1 MREEIPIEV
10 QTREDGSIGVFAI
23 SAVGVAVPIG
33 PVLHVNLL
41 GESARTHATRIFA
54 GSEPE
59 AKEGRDLVA
68 SSLSRAEQLAL
79 DKMYAGSGTGRE
91 AINARALVLWAAM
104 TIRALADYLATGDES
119 VERRIESLVTLAGN
133 EGVAPQKLVEPTP
146 IMDSR
151 QRRRKQRLAERVAG
165 RVRSGRASD
174 DVRDSISG
182 REITLQ
188 PFRNRWAIFNEIGAG
203 IAFTTF
209 ASAGS
214 FVFLGVRLQK
224 CEGVCKAGGITGFS
238 ASLDIIALVICSFG
252 FLFATLSY
260 ANATGVLA
268 RLSTMNYEEALERG
282 NRVSEYFG
290 VYPLIFAIPLAV
302 EGATSSPIPLIVKV
316 VALVAFIGY
325 HWSPRFS
332 LLERVVADSAS
343 GSDMIRRCIVLVL
356 VGLLGIAW
364 FGPDIIDGD
373 LGLWWRIAASG
384 GFLLSICLIY
394 GVAALIPEQESPS
407 SYRVHRE
414 DILSEESPS
423 YEDLRGA
430 PDTESE
436 TIH

>member
-1 MREEIPIEV
+1 MGEETSIV
-10 QTREDGSIGVFAI
+10 VRTRADGSIGVVAI
-23 SAVGVAVPIG
+23 RDAGAAIPLG
-33 PVLHVNLL
+33 PVLRVNLL
-41 GESARTHATRIFA
+41 GETAPIHAAEIFVENDPKD
-54 GSEPE
+54 S
-59 AKEGRDLVA
+59 RDLVA

-79 DKMYAGSGTGRE
+79 DKMYAGDGTGRE
-91 AINARALVLWAAM
+91 AMNARAVVLWAAM
-104 TIRALADYLATGDES
+104 TIRAVADYLATSDES
-119 VERRIESLVTLAGN
+119 MERRIESLVTLAGN
-133 EGVAPQKLVEPTP
+133 EGVAPQKLAEPGA
-146 IMDSR
+146 IVDSR
-151 QRRRKQRLAERVAG
+151 QRRRKQRLAERIAG
-165 RVRSGRASD
+165 RVKGPSKY
-174 DVRDSISG
+174 DVGADPSTG

-188 PFRNRWAIFNEIGAG
+188 PFQNRWAIFNEIGAG

-224 CEGVCKAGGITGFS
+224 CEGVCNAGGITGFS

-316 VALVAFIGY
+316 VALVAFVGY

-332 LLERVVADSAS
+332 LLERVVADNAL
-343 GSDMIRRCIVLVL
+343 GSDMVRRWIVLLL
-356 VGLLGIAW
+356 VGLLGTAW
-364 FGPDIIDGD
+364 FGPDIIANDV
-373 LGLWWRIAASG
+373 GLWLRVAASG

-394 GVAALIPEQESPS
+394 GIAALTPEQESPS
-407 SYRVHRE
+407 RYRVHRE
-414 DILSEESPS
+414 DVLSEESPS
-423 YEDLRGA
+423 YEDLRPA
-430 PDTESE
+430 ADE
-436 TIH
+436 HQR